1 MSRYDEDQMYN
12 SGNSR
17 ARNSSRSRSS
27 ASRGRTGSSGTRSSA
42 SRGTAS
48 RGTSARGVSGHSSSG
63 TRSTSARGSSSRYGS
78 SSHGR
83 GHGKGKRRQE
93 DDFKKLAVGGVLLI
107 AAITLIVFFI
117 KGMDKEPLEMET
129 ETEIT
134 SSVPETELQ
143 KEVLVDGVNITGMSR
158 EQAREAILENYPWA
172 MTVSWQE
179 DTYEIT
185 DLMGGKVDTLLT
197 EIYSGEPK
205 EKYSLD
211 TDGLEEA
218 AAAEAA
224 KAAAKWDKA
233 AKNGSISSYDK
244 ASDKFLFTGAEQGQ
258 ALDQEKLTKDILDAV
273 KKKDFDA
280 KLTAVMNPVE
290 PEFSEETAKEKY
302 KTIGTFTTKTTS
314 NSKRN
319 TNVKLSAEA
328 INGTIL
334 QPGEEFSFNETVR
347 QRTEAK
353 GYKGAAAYNNGEVVE
368 EIGGGVCQTS
378 STLYN
383 AVLKSGLK
391 TTKRQSHTYEPS
403 YVTPGT
409 DATVSWNGPDYK
421 FVNNSSAA
429 IGIRA
434 RYSDQTIT
442 ISIYGVPVLEEGV
455 TYSLKSTKLND
466 LDPPAPTYEDDPTLE
481 PGVEKQKSAGSKGSY
496 WETRLVVKKG
506 DEVISQDVDHTVRYK
521 GHAPVILRNS
531 TGTVAPT
538 ESAPAESTVDPN
550 QESSIA
556 PEGAGDG
563 FVQPD
568 TSTGVKNP
576 GTGSSTP
583 GGGTGSGTSAGP
595 GGGQQSSSGGSN
607 TVGEGP
613 GGGSSVTQPVQ
624 MPAPPQTTSASV
636 QPGPEAG
643 EDPGPQTN
651 VPPIV
656 APMPGN

>member
-334 QPGEEFSFNETVR
+334 QPGEEFSFNETVG

-455 TYSLKSTKLND
+455 TYSLKSTK
-466 LDPPAPTYEDDPTLE
+466 
-481 PGVEKQKSAGSKGSY
+481 
-496 WETRLVVKKG
+496 
-506 DEVISQDVDHTVRYK
+506 
-521 GHAPVILRNS
+521 
-531 TGTVAPT
+531 
-538 ESAPAESTVDPN
+538 
-550 QESSIA
+550 
-556 PEGAGDG
+556 
-563 FVQPD
+563 
-568 TSTGVKNP
+568 
-576 GTGSSTP
+576 
-583 GGGTGSGTSAGP
+583 
-595 GGGQQSSSGGSN
+595 
-607 TVGEGP
+607 
-613 GGGSSVTQPVQ
+613 
-624 MPAPPQTTSASV
+624 
-636 QPGPEAG
+636 
-643 EDPGPQTN
+643 
-651 VPPIV
+651 
-656 APMPGN
+656 

>member
-1 MSRYDEDQMYN
+1 
-12 SGNSR
+12 
-17 ARNSSRSRSS
+17 
-27 ASRGRTGSSGTRSSA
+27 
-42 SRGTAS
+42 
-48 RGTSARGVSGHSSSG
+48 
-63 TRSTSARGSSSRYGS
+63 
-78 SSHGR
+78 
-83 GHGKGKRRQE
+83 
-93 DDFKKLAVGGVLLI
+93 
-107 AAITLIVFFI
+107 
-117 KGMDKEPLEMET
+117 
-129 ETEIT
+129 
-134 SSVPETELQ
+134 
-143 KEVLVDGVNITGMSR
+143 
-158 EQAREAILENYPWA
+158 
-172 MTVSWQE
+172 
-179 DTYEIT
+179 
-185 DLMGGKVDTLLT
+185 MGGKVDALLT
-197 EIYSGEPK
+197 EIYAGEPK

-218 AAAEAA
+218 AEEEAA

-244 ASDKFLFTGAEQGQ
+244 ATDKFLFTGAEQGQ
-258 ALDQEKLTKDILDAV
+258 ALDQEKLAKDILDAV

-280 KLTAVMNPVE
+280 ELTAVMNTVE

-302 KTIGTFTTKTTS
+302 KTIASFTTKTTS

-334 QPGEEFSFNETVR
+334 QPGQEFSFNDTVG

-383 AVLKSGLK
+383 AVVKAGLK

-434 RYSDQTIT
+434 RYSDQTVT
-442 ISIYGVPVLEEGV
+442 VSIYGVPVLEEGV
-455 TYSLKSTKLND
+455 THSLKSQKIKD
-466 LDPPAPTYEDDPTLE
+466 LDPPAPTYEEDPTLE
-481 PGVEKQKSAGSKGSY
+481 PGVEKQKSGGSRGSR
-496 WETRLVVKKG
+496 WETRLIVKKG
-506 DEVISQDVDHTVRYK
+506 DEIISQDVDHAVTYK
-521 GHAPVILRNS
+521 GHAPVILRNT
-531 TGTVAPT
+531 TGTVAAT
-538 ESAPAESTVDPN
+538 ESAPDESTIDPN
-550 QESSIA
+550 QATSIA

-563 FVQPD
+563 FIQPE
-568 TSTGVKNP
+568 
-576 GTGSSTP
+576 SSAGNGP
-583 GGGTGSGTSAGP
+583 GGGTGNNSGVSAGGP
-595 GGGQQSSSGGSN
+595 GGQGSGGN
-607 TVGEGP
+607 AVGEGP
-613 GGGSSVTQPVQ
+613 GGGGSVTPPSSQA
-624 MPAPPQTTSASV
+624 PAPTTAPA
-636 QPGPEAG
+636 QPSPDAG
-643 EDPGPQTN
+643 AGAGTQTN

>member
-1 MSRYDEDQMYN
+1 MSRYDEEQMY
-12 SGNSR
+12 SASHSR
-17 ARNSSRSRSS
+17 AKNGSRGKSGT
-27 ASRGRTGSSGTRSSA
+27 SRGRTGSSGSRSST
-42 SRGTAS
+42 SRGSSS
-48 RGTSARGVSGHSSSG
+48 RSTSGHRASG
-63 TRSTSARGSSSRYGS
+63 TRSASARGSSHYGG

-107 AAITLIVFFI
+107 AAITLIVLI
-117 KGMDKEPLEMET
+117 IRGIDKEPPET
-129 ETEIT
+129 EPETEIT

-179 DTYEIT
+179 ENFEIL
-185 DLMGGKVDTLLT
+185 DLMGGKVDALLT

-205 EKYSLD
+205 EKYSLN

-244 ASDKFLFTGAEQGQ
+244 ASDKFLFTGAEQGL

-280 KLTAVMNPVE
+280 KLIAVMNPVE

-302 KTIGTFTTKTTS
+302 KTISSFTTKTTS

-334 QPGEEFSFNETVR
+334 QPGEEFSFNETVG

-442 ISIYGVPVLEEGV
+442 VSIYGVPVLEEGV
-455 TYSLKSTKLND
+455 TYSLKSTKIND
-466 LDPPAPTYEDDPTLE
+466 LDPPAPTYEEDPTLE

-496 WETRLVVKKG
+496 WETRLIVKKG
-506 DEVISQDVDHTVRYK
+506 DEVVSQDVDHVVRYK

-538 ESAPAESTVDPN
+538 ESAPDESTVD
-550 QESSIA
+550 SSQVPTIA

-563 FVQPD
+563 FIQPD
-568 TSTGVKNP
+568 TNSGINNP
-576 GTGSSTP
+576 GTGTGNP
-583 GGGTGSGTSAGP
+583 GNGTGSSGGP
-595 GGGQQSSSGGSN
+595 GGQQSSTGGGN

-613 GGGSSVTQPVQ
+613 GGGNSSSTQPA
-624 MPAPPQTTSASV
+624 PAPSQPTNAPV
-636 QPGPEAG
+636 QPGGAG

>member
-12 SGNSR
+12 TSHSR
-17 ARNSSRSRSS
+17 ARNGSRGRSG
-27 ASRGRTGSSGTRSSA
+27 ASRGRTGTSGSRSGTSRGGTSRGGSSRSA
-42 SRGTAS
+42 SGHGPSGAR
-48 RGTSARGVSGHSSSG
+48 SAP
-63 TRSTSARGSSSRYGS
+63 ARGSSSHYGGS
-78 SSHGR
+78 GHGR
-83 GHGKGKRRQE
+83 GHKKGKRRQE
-93 DDFKKLAVGGVLLI
+93 EDFKRLAIGGVLLI
-107 AAITLIVFFI
+107 AAITLIVFII
-117 KGMDKEPLEMET
+117 KGLDDESNETET

-134 SSVPETELQ
+134 TSVPETELQ
-143 KEVLVDGVNITGMSR
+143 KEVLVDGVDITGMSR

-179 DTYEIT
+179 ETFEIL
-185 DLMGGKVDTLLT
+185 DLMGGKVDALLT

-244 ASDKFLFTGAEQGQ
+244 ASDKFLFTGAEKGQ

-280 KLTAVMNPVE
+280 RLTAVMNPVE

-302 KTIGTFTTKTTS
+302 KTISSFTTKTTS

-334 QPGEEFSFNETVR
+334 QPGEEFSFNETVG

-383 AVLKSGLK
+383 AVLKAGLK

-442 ISIYGVPVLEEGV
+442 VSIYGVPVLEEGV
-455 TYSLKSTKLND
+455 TYSLKSTKVND
-466 LDPPAPTYEDDPTLE
+466 LDPPAPAYEEDPTLE

-496 WETRLVVKKG
+496 WETRLIVKKG
-506 DEVISQDVDHTVRYK
+506 DEVISQDVDHVVRYK

-538 ESAPAESTVDPN
+538 ESAPDESTIDPS
-550 QESSIA
+550 QASTIA

-563 FVQPD
+563 FIQPD
-568 TSTGVKNP
+568 ADTGGNNP
-576 GTGSSTP
+576 GTGSGSSGP
-583 GGGTGSGTSAGP
+583 SGGP
-595 GGGQQSSSGGSN
+595 GGQQSTTGGGN

-613 GGGSSVTQPVQ
+613 GGGSSATQPVQ
-624 MPAPPQTTSASV
+624 TPAPPQTTGASA
-636 QPGPEAG
+636 QPGPAAG
-643 EDPGPQTN
+643 DPGPQPN

>member
-1 MSRYDEDQMYN
+1 MI
-12 SGNSR
+12 
-17 ARNSSRSRSS
+17 
-27 ASRGRTGSSGTRSSA
+27 
-42 SRGTAS
+42 
-48 RGTSARGVSGHSSSG
+48 V
-63 TRSTSARGSSSRYGS
+63 
-78 SSHGR
+78 
-83 GHGKGKRRQE
+83 
-93 DDFKKLAVGGVLLI
+93 
-107 AAITLIVFFI
+107 AITLIVFFI
-117 KGMDKEPLEMET
+117 KGMDKNVKET
-129 ETEIT
+129 ESETEAT
-134 SSVPETELQ
+134 TTVPETELQ
-143 KEVLVDGVNITGMSR
+143 KEVLVDGVDITGMSR
-158 EQAREAILENYPWA
+158 EEAREAILKNYPWA
-172 MTVSWQE
+172 MTVTWQE
-179 DTYEIT
+179 ETFEVA
-185 DLMGGKVDTLLT
+185 DLMGGKVDALLT
-197 EIYSGEPK
+197 EIYAGEPK

-218 AAAEAA
+218 AAEEAA

-244 ASDKFLFTGAEQGQ
+244 ATDKFLFTGAEQGQ
-258 ALDQEKLTKDILDAV
+258 ALDQEKLAKDILDAV

-280 KLTAVMNPVE
+280 ELTAVMNTVE

-302 KTIGTFTTKTTS
+302 KTIASFTTKTTS

-334 QPGEEFSFNETVR
+334 QPGQEFSFNDTVG

-383 AVLKSGLK
+383 AVVKAGLK

-434 RYSDQTIT
+434 RYSDQTVT
-442 ISIYGVPVLEEGV
+442 VSIYGVPVLEEGV
-455 TYSLKSTKLND
+455 THSLKSQKIKD
-466 LDPPAPTYEDDPTLE
+466 LDPPAPTYEEDPTLE
-481 PGVEKQKSAGSKGSY
+481 PGVEKQKSGGSRGSR
-496 WETRLVVKKG
+496 WETRLIVKKG
-506 DEVISQDVDHTVRYK
+506 DEIISQDVDHAVTYK
-521 GHAPVILRNS
+521 GHAPVILRNT
-531 TGTVAPT
+531 TGTVAAT
-538 ESAPAESTVDPN
+538 ESAPDESTVDPN
-550 QESSIA
+550 QATSIA

-563 FVQPD
+563 FIQPE
-568 TSTGVKNP
+568 
-576 GTGSSTP
+576 SSAGNGP
-583 GGGTGSGTSAGP
+583 GGGTGNNSGVSAGGP
-595 GGGQQSSSGGSN
+595 GGQGSGGN
-607 TVGEGP
+607 AVGEGP
-613 GGGSSVTQPVQ
+613 GGGGSVTPPSSQD
-624 MPAPPQTTSASV
+624 PAPTTAPA
-636 QPGPEAG
+636 QPSPDAG
-643 EDPGPQTN
+643 AGAGTQTN

>member
-319 TNVKLSAEA
+319 TNVKLSA
-328 INGTIL
+328 
-334 QPGEEFSFNETVR
+334 
-347 QRTEAK
+347 
-353 GYKGAAAYNNGEVVE
+353 
-368 EIGGGVCQTS
+368 
-378 STLYN
+378 
-383 AVLKSGLK
+383 
-391 TTKRQSHTYEPS
+391 
-403 YVTPGT
+403 
-409 DATVSWNGPDYK
+409 
-421 FVNNSSAA
+421 
-429 IGIRA
+429 
-434 RYSDQTIT
+434 
-442 ISIYGVPVLEEGV
+442 
-455 TYSLKSTKLND
+455 
-466 LDPPAPTYEDDPTLE
+466 
-481 PGVEKQKSAGSKGSY
+481 GSY
-496 WETRLVVKKG
+496 R
-506 DEVISQDVDHTVRYK
+506 
-521 GHAPVILRNS
+521 
-531 TGTVAPT
+531 
-538 ESAPAESTVDPN
+538 
-550 QESSIA
+550 
-556 PEGAGDG
+556 
-563 FVQPD
+563 
-568 TSTGVKNP
+568 
-576 GTGSSTP
+576 
-583 GGGTGSGTSAGP
+583 
-595 GGGQQSSSGGSN
+595 
-607 TVGEGP
+607 
-613 GGGSSVTQPVQ
+613 
-624 MPAPPQTTSASV
+624 
-636 QPGPEAG
+636 
-643 EDPGPQTN
+643 
-651 VPPIV
+651 
-656 APMPGN
+656 

>member
-1 MSRYDEDQMYN
+1 MSRYDEEQMY
-12 SGNSR
+12 SASHSR
-17 ARNSSRSRSS
+17 AKNGSRGKSGT
-27 ASRGRTGSSGTRSSA
+27 SRGRTGSSGSRSST
-42 SRGTAS
+42 SRGSSS
-48 RGTSARGVSGHSSSG
+48 RSTSGHRASG
-63 TRSTSARGSSSRYGS
+63 TRSASARGSSHYGG

-107 AAITLIVFFI
+107 AAITLIVFI
-117 KGMDKEPLEMET
+117 IRGIDKEPPET
-129 ETEIT
+129 EPETEIT

-179 DTYEIT
+179 ENFEIL
-185 DLMGGKVDTLLT
+185 DLMGGKVDALLT

-205 EKYSLD
+205 EKYSLN

-244 ASDKFLFTGAEQGQ
+244 ASDKFLFTGAEQGL

-280 KLTAVMNPVE
+280 KLIAVMNPVE

-302 KTIGTFTTKTTS
+302 KTISSFTTKTTS

-334 QPGEEFSFNETVR
+334 QPGEEFSFNETVG

-442 ISIYGVPVLEEGV
+442 VSIYGVPVLEEGV
-455 TYSLKSTKLND
+455 TYSLKSTKIND
-466 LDPPAPTYEDDPTLE
+466 LDPPAPTYGEDPTLE

-496 WETRLVVKKG
+496 WETRLIVKKG
-506 DEVISQDVDHTVRYK
+506 DEVVSQDVDHVVRYK

-538 ESAPAESTVDPN
+538 ESAPDESTVD
-550 QESSIA
+550 SSQVPTIA

-563 FVQPD
+563 FIQPD
-568 TSTGVKNP
+568 TNSGINNP
-576 GTGSSTP
+576 GTGTGNP
-583 GGGTGSGTSAGP
+583 GNGTGSSGGP
-595 GGGQQSSSGGSN
+595 GGQQSSTGGGN

-613 GGGSSVTQPVQ
+613 GGGNSSSTQPA
-624 MPAPPQTTSASV
+624 PAPSQPTNAPV
-636 QPGPEAG
+636 QPGGAG

>member
-1 MSRYDEDQMYN
+1 MSRYDEEQMY
-12 SGNSR
+12 SASHSR
-17 ARNSSRSRSS
+17 AKNGSRGKSGT
-27 ASRGRTGSSGTRSSA
+27 SRGRTGSSGSRSST
-42 SRGTAS
+42 SRGSSS
-48 RGTSARGVSGHSSSG
+48 RSTSGHRASG
-63 TRSTSARGSSSRYGS
+63 TRSASARGSSHYGG

-107 AAITLIVFFI
+107 AAITLIVFI
-117 KGMDKEPLEMET
+117 IRGIDKEPPET
-129 ETEIT
+129 EPETEIT

-179 DTYEIT
+179 ENFEIL
-185 DLMGGKVDTLLT
+185 DLMGGKVDALLT

-205 EKYSLD
+205 EKYSLN

-244 ASDKFLFTGAEQGQ
+244 ASDKFLFTGAEQGL

-280 KLTAVMNPVE
+280 KLIAVMNPVE

-302 KTIGTFTTKTTS
+302 KTISSFTTKTTS

-334 QPGEEFSFNETVR
+334 QPGEEFSFNETVG

-421 FVNNSSAA
+421 FVINSSAA

-442 ISIYGVPVLEEGV
+442 VSIYGVPVLEEGV
-455 TYSLKSTKLND
+455 TYSLKSKKLKD
-466 LDPPAPTYEDDPTLE
+466 LDPPAPAYEEDPTLE
-481 PGVEKQKSAGSKGSY
+481 PGVEKQKSGGSRGSY
-496 WETRLVVKKG
+496 WETRLIVKKG
-506 DEVISQDVDHTVRYK
+506 DEVVSQDVDHVVRYK

-538 ESAPAESTVDPN
+538 ESAPDESTVD
-550 QESSIA
+550 SSQVPTIA

-563 FVQPD
+563 FIQPD
-568 TSTGVKNP
+568 TNSGINNP
-576 GTGSSTP
+576 GTGTGNP
-583 GGGTGSGTSAGP
+583 GNGTGSSGGP
-595 GGGQQSSSGGSN
+595 GGQQSSTGGGN

-613 GGGSSVTQPVQ
+613 GGGNSSSTQPA
-624 MPAPPQTTSASV
+624 PAPSQPTNAPV
-636 QPGPEAG
+636 QPGGAG